1 MSAMQQ
7 KRSRTG
13 KKTPKTRKRH
23 RQESAKQQKVVNIS
37 NLQKKTMKSIVKP
50 PQKIRQSSKYT
61 CNAKIQTIKQAHVQI
76 IVQYTCVNRMQ
87 KAKIQQ

>member
-13 KKTPKTRKRH
+13 KKNTKTRKRH

-76 IVQYTCVNRMQ
+76 IAQYTCVNRMQ